1 MRLRRGSCL
10 PGIIG
15 MSAVACESFQRKW
28 YLFVGYSLA
37 DGVRRL
43 SLGGISGIGKI
54 PAVVDGLS
62 GNQKGRQ
69 SRRLTA
75 LVFSR
80 GAAYRIRTCDVLIR
94 SQTLYPAEVTPHC
107 KGRVCLNGEASSTI
121 KTCSTQFERI
131 WRQCHMGIAS
141 RRGLRF
147 VSSRCD
153 SLHEVPMP
161 VYVRQIQNPW

>member
-1 MRLRRGSCL
+1 MILVVERSHGSRKAERRGAVCLRRGSCL

-28 YLFVGYSLA
+28 YLIVGHPLA

-54 PAVVDGLS
+54 SAVVDRLS

-75 LVFSR
+75 LVIAN

-107 KGRVCLNGEASSTI
+107 KGKVCPNWRLSST
-121 KTCSTQFERI
+121 SMR
-131 WRQCHMGIAS
+131 HS
-141 RRGLRF
+141 
-147 VSSRCD
+147 
-153 SLHEVPMP
+153 P
-161 VYVRQIQNPW
+161 